1 MDEMNIRSAFLKNAI
16 ANIIQ
21 KVINQKI
28 GCRTEITFNDPIQM
42 TCDDDKAMVHL
53 NVDLEMKK
61 EDLERLLKKLL

>member
-16 ANIIQ
+16 ANIIE

-53 NVDLEMKK
+53 NVDV
-61 EDLERLLKKLL
+61 

>member
-16 ANIIQ
+16 ASIIE
-21 KVINQKI
+21 KIIRQKI
-28 GCRTEITFNDPIQM
+28 GCQTEITFNDPIRM

-53 NVDLEMKK
+53 NVDVEMKK